1 MELADVQALHSW
13 ENASEDWWM
22 GASVLPVSVEA
33 MTQFATGN
41 HDLYRDRQWRWML
54 DTCDSPGSPWR
65 TVGALALYD
74 CEPRQLRAGVAVHT
88 DV

>member
-41 HDLYRDRQWRWML
+41 HDLYRDRQWRWMPTPATHL
-54 DTCDSPGSPWR
+54 VRRGAPW
-65 TVGALALYD
+65 GARL
-74 CEPRQLRAGVAVHT
+74 V
-88 DV
+88 